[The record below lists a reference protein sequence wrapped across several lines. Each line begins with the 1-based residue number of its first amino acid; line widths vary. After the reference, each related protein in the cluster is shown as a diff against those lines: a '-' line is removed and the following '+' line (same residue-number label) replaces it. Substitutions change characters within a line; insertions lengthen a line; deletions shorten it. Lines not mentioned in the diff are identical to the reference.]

1 MPGLLQS
8 MGLQR
13 VRYNLGIEQQKQQV
27 ERWKLSKDMVILN
40 ISWMKWSLKL
50 LQQNTTQMYRT
61 FTMIGHILAINYILT
76 F

>member
-1 MPGLLQS
+1 